1 MTDSTDR
8 TPTDRTPDGR
18 TPDEPSPADRAARA
32 AAAMRAAEAAAGALE
47 GRRAAEP
54 APPPAPEPARNAQDG
69 LRDLAELFGSA
80 GVPARLAAR
89 AAARLGPDAAERLR
103 ADPWRLLLVP
113 GVRPAQADH
122 FARAVLGA
130 QAVPGDVRRGRALVL
145 YLLTEAARG
154 GHTVTPAAEV
164 TSALE
169 RAGVPD
175 PRRAV
180 EAALDEAE
188 VLSLTEE
195 PEFDEESF
203 DEDAEPE
210 EPEEMLGAARW
221 ALAEEAA
228 AEGFQRLTLTAA
240 PLLDDAAVKGL
251 RDGLPEDRSL
261 ALTAALR
268 TGVSILRGTP
278 EDLAATAA
286 AIAGA
291 AASEGLRAAVAA
303 PTDRAAA
310 GLAAPDGVA
319 VTGLH
324 RLLEPRED
332 PSAAPGAVVYGR
344 GERSPLDL
352 DLLIVSDASALD
364 VELCAVLAEACPDG
378 AHLVLCAEPGA
389 APPAGPGRPLDDL
402 EASETV
408 PVVALDAAAP
418 SGPLG
423 ALAEAVRGGALAA
436 VDAPGR
442 EVVIVPAAD
451 PGEAVHRAVQLVT
464 DSIPRALGIPV
475 EDVQVVAP
483 AAGGPAGA
491 GALNAAL
498 KARLN
503 PGPGAFGGMDPGDR
517 VVVAAPLPQAAA
529 GETGVVTGGG
539 PHGLDVE
546 FPAGPV
552 VVAPAEASRL
562 RHGWAVPVAQARGTR
577 RPAVVAVMSG
587 EGLSRPLVAT
597 AFGLAR
603 RHLSVVQAAGPA
615 LARAVREDGTPPRR
629 TRLATLVVQ

>member
-1 MTDSTDR
+1 F
-8 TPTDRTPDGR
+8 
-18 TPDEPSPADRAARA
+18 
-32 AAAMRAAEAAAGALE
+32 AAAGAP
-47 GRRAAEP
+47 AA
-54 APPPAPEPARNAQDG
+54 
-69 LRDLAELFGSA
+69 
-80 GVPARLAAR
+80 LAAR
-89 AAARLGPDAAERLR
+89 TAARLGPDAADRLR
-103 ADPWRLLLVP
+103 ADPWRLLRVP

-122 FARAVLGA
+122 FARAVLGPDA
-130 QAVPGDVRRGRALVL
+130 GPGDVRRGRALVL

-164 TSALE
+164 LSALE
-169 RAGVPD
+169 RARVPD
-175 PRRAV
+175 PRAAV
-180 EAALDEAE
+180 EAGLDEAE

-195 PEFDEESF
+195 PEFGEEPFGGDPSGG
-203 DEDAEPE
+203 DAEPE

-228 AEGFQRLTLTAA
+228 AEAFRRLTLTAA

-251 RDGLPEDRSL
+251 REGLPEDRSL

-268 TGVSILRGTP
+268 TGVSILRGAP
-278 EDLAATAA
+278 DDLADAA
-286 AIAGA
+286 LGIAGA
-291 AASEGLRAAVAA
+291 AAGRGLRAAVAA

-310 GLAAPDGVA
+310 GLAAPEGVA
-319 VTGLH
+319 VTSLH
-324 RLLEPRED
+324 RLLEPLD
-332 PSAAPGAVVYGR
+332 GPAAAPGAVVYGR
-344 GERSPLDL
+344 GERNPFDL
-352 DLLIVSDASALD
+352 DLLIVTDAAALD

-378 AHLVLCAEPGA
+378 AHLVLCAEPAA
-389 APPAGPGRPLDDL
+389 APPAGPGRPLLDL

-408 PVVALDAAAP
+408 PVVELDAAPA
-418 SGPLG
+418 SSPLA
-423 ALAEAVRGGALAA
+423 ALAAAVRGGALPA

-517 VVVAAPLPQAAA
+517 VVVAAPLPQAAV
-529 GETGVVTGGG
+529 GETGVVAGGG
-539 PHGLDVE
+539 PHGLDVD
-546 FPAGPV
+546 FPAGRA
-552 VVAPAEASRL
+552 VVAPADAARL
-562 RHGWAVPVAQARGTR
+562 RHGWAVPVARARGTR
-577 RPAVVAVMSG
+577 RPAVVAVMTP

-597 AFGLAR
+597 AFGLAL

-615 LARAVREDGTPPRR
+615 LVRAVREEGAPPRR
-629 TRLATLVVQ
+629 TRLAALVVQ